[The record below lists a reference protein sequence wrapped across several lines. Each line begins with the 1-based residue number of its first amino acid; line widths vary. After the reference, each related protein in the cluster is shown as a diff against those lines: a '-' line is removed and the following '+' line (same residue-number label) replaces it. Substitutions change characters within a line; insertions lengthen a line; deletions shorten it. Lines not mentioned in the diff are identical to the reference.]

1 MPRIFFTTDIHGSDV
16 CWRKFVNAGKF
27 YDADVLVLGGDIA
40 GKGTLLIEERDG
52 GWQASRGGRDFRA
65 DTREELEDLLKRT
78 RDAGFYPYVAAPED
92 AERFRGSPQE
102 RDAVFERLVRETM
115 ARWVALADERLSGTG
130 RTVVVTSGND
140 DPFFL
145 DSAFT
150 GSAVVEQAEG
160 RVVDLDGHE
169 MVNLGWT
176 NPTPWHTHREVPE
189 DELLKMI
196 AEQADGVR
204 DPQKAIF
211 NLHAPPYNSGL
222 DIAADLDAEL
232 RPKEGG
238 AAKVPVGSQA
248 VRAAIER
255 YQPLLGLH
263 GHIHESRGASRIG
276 RTLCL
281 NPGSVY
287 GEGVLTAALVE
298 LRRGKVKGYQLIEG

>member
-16 CWRKFVNAGKF
+16 CWRKFVNAGSF

-65 DTREELEDLLKRT
+65 DTREELEDLLGRT
-78 RDAGFYPYVAAPED
+78 RDAGFYPYVAAPEE
-92 AERFRGSPQE
+92 AERFRASAEE

-150 GSAVVEQAEG
+150 GSAVVDQAEG
-160 RVVDLDGHE
+160 RVVDLDGHQ

-176 NPTPWHTHREVPE
+176 NPTPWHTHREAPE
-189 DELLKMI
+189 EELLEMI
-196 AEQADGVR
+196 AEQAGGVR
-204 DPQKAIF
+204 DPERAIF

-222 DIAADLDAEL
+222 DIAADLDDEL

-248 VRAAIER
+248 VRTAIER

-263 GHIHESRGASRIG
+263 GHIHESRGASKIG

-298 LRRGKVKGYQLIEG
+298 LRKGKVKGYQLIEG

>member
-16 CWRKFVNAGKF
+16 CWRKFVNAGSF

-65 DTREELEDLLKRT
+65 DTREELDELLART

-92 AERFRGSPQE
+92 AERFRASAAE

-150 GSAVVEQAEG
+150 GSAVVDQAEG

-176 NPTPWHTHREVPE
+176 NPTPWHTHREASE
-189 DELLKMI
+189 DDLLEMI

-204 DPQKAIF
+204 DPEKAIF

-222 DIAADLDAEL
+222 DIASELDAEL

-238 AAKVPVGSQA
+238 AAKVPVGSRA

-263 GHIHESRGASRIG
+263 GHIHESRGAGKIG

-298 LRRGKVKGYQLIEG
+298 LRKGKVKGYQLIEG

>member
-16 CWRKFVNAGKF
+16 CWRKFVNAGSF

-65 DTREELEDLLKRT
+65 GTREELDDLLART

-92 AERFRGSPQE
+92 AERFRASAAE

-145 DSAFT
+145 DGAFT
-150 GSAVVEQAEG
+150 GSAVVDQAEG

-176 NPTPWHTHREVPE
+176 NPTPWHTHREASE
-189 DELLKMI
+189 DDLLEMI

-204 DPQKAIF
+204 DPEKAIF

-222 DIAADLDAEL
+222 DIASELDAEL

-238 AAKVPVGSQA
+238 AAKVAVGSRA

-263 GHIHESRGASRIG
+263 GHIHESRGAGKIG

-298 LRRGKVKGYQLIEG
+298 LRKGKVKGYQLIEG

>member
-65 DTREELEDLLKRT
+65 DTREELEELLART

-92 AERFRGSPQE
+92 AERFRASDEE
-102 RDAVFERLVRETM
+102 RDAVFERLVRDTV

-145 DSAFT
+145 DDAFT
-150 GSAVVEQAEG
+150 GSAVVDQAEG

-176 NPTPWHTHREVPE
+176 NPTPWHTHREASE
-189 DELLKMI
+189 EELLRMI

-204 DPQKAIF
+204 DPGKAIF
-211 NLHAPPYNSGL
+211 NLHAPP
-222 DIAADLDAEL
+222 
-232 RPKEGG
+232 
-238 AAKVPVGSQA
+238 
-248 VRAAIER
+248 
-255 YQPLLGLH
+255 
-263 GHIHESRGASRIG
+263 
-276 RTLCL
+276 
-281 NPGSVY
+281 
-287 GEGVLTAALVE
+287 
-298 LRRGKVKGYQLIEG
+298 